1 MCIRDR
7 PYTDHAPQRTLLNL
21 EPGTHS
27 LDRIRINDVAGNDT
41 NGRMQQITVRV
52 TTDTASDLAAR
63 NYADVTNVSVQ
74 IFGEV
79 EKTVSTKEK
88 EPEPSGPFCGK
99 PQTVP
104 GKVEME
110 HYDAG
115 APGTAYKD
123 NDPKN
128 QGADYRKNTQV
139 DIEKRGDA
147 SNGHGVGWINA
158 GGWINYT
165 VDVKESGTYD
175 IKIPVAAQKVGGL
188 FHLEIEGKDLT
199 GLIRIPDTGGWTQL
213 KTVIHKGLK
222 LTKGSHVIRVVM
234 DENGESGYVGDI
246 DCMIFSLSQ

>member
-1 MCIRDR
+1 M
-7 PYTDHAPQRTLLNL
+7 
-21 EPGTHS
+21 
-27 LDRIRINDVAGNDT
+27 
-41 NGRMQQITVRV
+41 
-52 TTDTASDLAAR
+52 
-63 NYADVTNVSVQ
+63 Q

-88 EPEPSGPFCGK
+88 EPEPSGPFGGK
-99 PQTVP
+99 PQSIP

-158 GGWINYT
+158 GEWINYT
-165 VDVKESGTYD
+165 VEVKESGTYD

-199 GLIRIPDTGGWTQL
+199 GPIRIPDTGGWTQL

-246 DCMIFSLSQ
+246 DCMIFSLSE